1 MSAINTVNS
10 IITNSPLSDVI
21 EQMGIS
27 IAKAQAALD
36 SNSFELLKKLSTQEV
51 DINGE
56 KTNLL
61 RLGFVPTFYAFTE
74 ASFETK
80 MEFSMT
86 ESTSIEAGGSFSFNK
101 GIVAASVN
109 ANFARKFE
117 QSASASSSIAARLVS
132 LPPPENLLEKL
143 RETKI

>member
-1 MSAINTVNS
+1 MSAINSISTV
-10 IITNSPLSDVI
+10 ITSAPLSDMI

-36 SNSFELLKKLSTQEV
+36 ANSFEMLKKLSTQEV

-61 RLGFVPTFYAFTE
+61 KLGFIPTFYAFTE

-80 MEFSMT
+80 LEFSMS
-86 ESTSIEAGGSFSFNK
+86 ESTSLEVGGGFKIDK
-101 GIVAASVN
+101 GVFAMSMN
-109 ANFARKFE
+109 ANYARKFE
-117 QSASASSSIAARLVS
+117 QSASGSSSIAARLVS

-143 RETKI
+143 KS